1 MNSEW
6 PIQETEKKETK
17 INIGE
22 VYFDK
27 GLEDV
32 FDKDEFA
39 SEMQKIS
46 KEIEEYLGEN
56 KTLATYDF
64 RIYSDRKEYEKYFK
78 AHFLEKQDNFMENDM
93 LFYCDKKANRNV
105 IAKYMERA
113 ALNPSDSNIREYL
126 EKENV
131 TFSELEARSRQNYK
145 NNIYPTIA
153 HELTHSHSFFEGV
166 TNDDLENKWSQE
178 MVCVFI
184 DQKMWEK
191 YTSSYK
197 KMIRDKAR
205 EQVRNKDLYGKIIRD
220 FKEGDFEVEDW
231 ERLLYPFL
239 ENRYDKKRLVRFWS
253 GLFKEKADFEECFEI
268 IFGEKLK
275 DVMKLFQEEIL
286 KEK

>member
-78 AHFLEKQDNFMENDM
+78 AHFPEKQDNFMENDM

-105 IAKYMERA
+105 IAKFMERA

-126 EKENV
+126 EKENI

-178 MVCVFI
+178 MICVFI

-205 EQVRNKDLYGKIIRD
+205 EQAQDKDLYDEIIKD
-220 FKEGDFEVEDW
+220 FKEGDFHAEDW
-231 ERLLYPFL
+231 ERLFYPFL
-239 ENRYDKKRLVRFWS
+239 ENRYDKEKLVRFWN
-253 GLFKEKADFEECFEI
+253 GLFGEKADFEECFKV
-268 IFGEKLK
+268 IFGEELK